1 MEQTIPRPEFPRPDF
16 VRNEWEIL
24 NGTWEFSFEEPVF
37 DRQIQVPF
45 CYQSSMSGIGETKDC
60 KTVWYRRTVELKEEK
75 LAGQNIYELT
85 LIIDGVLPKEYEKKL
100 EQLCERA
107 AEGLMADF
115 RAGLM
120 ELAGEIGSSAPH
132 NVTSDSSVIQN
143 NTAITMT
150 SPKINLESD
159 KYPQKS

>member
-16 VRNEWEIL
+16 VRNEWETL

-75 LAGQNIYELT
+75 LAGKRL
-85 LIIDGVLPKEYEKKL
+85 LLKFGAV
-100 EQLCERA
+100 
-107 AEGLMADF
+107 
-115 RAGLM
+115 
-120 ELAGEIGSSAPH
+120 
-132 NVTSDSSVIQN
+132 DSEAKVWVN
-143 NTAITMT
+143 G
-150 SPKINLESD
+150 
-159 KYPQKS
+159 